1 MPAAQLP
8 TVDPATYLQQERE
21 ATEKSEYLNGQVY
34 AMAGAS
40 REHNQLVFN
49 LAGLLHSQLRGSPC
63 SAYINDMRVRSRAT
77 EAYFYPDLT
86 VVCNDAEF
94 EDDEMDTLLNPVL
107 IIEVLS
113 PSTEGYDRG
122 AKFAHY
128 RRMESLREYVLIAQ
142 DRYSIE
148 RYIRGDDGQWTLSEA
163 NSPESLI
170 ELVTIGCQLRVD
182 EVYEKSACNA
192 TRLG

>member
-1 MPAAQLP
+1 
-8 TVDPATYLQQERE
+8 
-21 ATEKSEYLNGQVY
+21 
-34 AMAGAS
+34 
-40 REHNQLVFN
+40 
-49 LAGLLHSQLRGSPC
+49 
-63 SAYINDMRVRSRAT
+63 
-77 EAYFYPDLT
+77 
-86 VVCNDAEF
+86 
-94 EDDEMDTLLNPVL
+94 MDTLLNPVL

-128 RRMESLREYVLIAQ
+128 RRMEYLREYVLIAQ

-148 RYIRGDDGQWTLSEA
+148 RYIRSDDGLWTLSEA

-182 EVYEKSACNA
+182 EVYEKV
-192 TRLG
+192 RL

>member
-1 MPAAQLP
+1 MPVVQQL
-8 TVDPATYLQQERE
+8 TLDPATYLQQERK
-21 ATEKSEYLNGQVY
+21 ATEKNEYLNGQVY

-49 LAGLLHSQLRGSPC
+49 LAGLLHGQLRGSPC
-63 SAYINDMRVRSRAT
+63 SAYVNDMRVRSHST

-86 VVCNDAEF
+86 VVCDDAEF
-94 EDDEMDTLLNPVL
+94 EDEEMDTLLNPVL

-148 RYIRGDDGQWTLSEA
+148 RYIRDDSGHWVLSEA
-163 NSPESLI
+163 NTPASVVDLTS
-170 ELVTIGCQLRVD
+170 IGCHLQVD
-182 EVYEKSACNA
+182 EVYEKID
-192 TRLG
+192 L